1 MTMITTLVPK
11 QHTMN
16 EPTDQQI
23 NNHSNSVEPDVQP
36 KVSVEEFSISGNDL
50 IDKVKELINQGNIRR
65 IMIKND
71 QDRILLEIPL
81 TFGVLGG
88 VTAIFLAPWLL
99 ALGAIGALAARLK
112 VVVERKE

>member
-1 MTMITTLVPK
+1 
-11 QHTMN
+11 
-16 EPTDQQI
+16 
-23 NNHSNSVEPDVQP
+23 
-36 KVSVEEFSISGNDL
+36 
-50 IDKVKELINQGNIRR
+50 QGNIRR
-65 IMIKND
+65 IIIKND
-71 QDRILLEIPL
+71 QERILLEIPL